1 MLQFEEFK
9 QQLHAMR
16 PEIEEIGAA
25 LDLEA
30 AAKEIEQLEAQAA
43 EPDFWSDLENSQKVL
58 QRIKQLKDRRNIY
71 ESLRREAACLHV

>member
-1 MLQFEEFK
+1 MIQFEEVK

-30 AAKEIEQLEAQAA
+30 AAREVEELEAKSA
-43 EPDFWSDLENSQKVL
+43 EPDF
-58 QRIKQLKDRRNIY
+58 
-71 ESLRREAACLHV
+71 